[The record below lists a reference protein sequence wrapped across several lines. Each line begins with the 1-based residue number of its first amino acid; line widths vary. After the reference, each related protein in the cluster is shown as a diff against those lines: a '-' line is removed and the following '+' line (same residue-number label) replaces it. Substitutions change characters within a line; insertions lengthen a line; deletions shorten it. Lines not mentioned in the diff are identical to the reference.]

1 MGMNERVGCME
12 TVTWKHTIIICKIE
26 NLLYD
31 SGYSSWGSGTTQRDG
46 IGREVQE
53 GRDIFIPV
61 ADSC

>member
-1 MGMNERVGCME
+1 MYGKSNME
-12 TVTWKHTIIICKIE
+12 THITVCKIE